1 MFWKQR
7 KEEKSFFMLVPVIL
21 ERLKGEK
28 EILKDV
34 ALRCVPQQ
42 ISAHLYEGAF
52 KEYGL
57 RDGERREKEREIER
71 DRRIDRWIDRDR
83 DKKS

>member
-34 ALRCVPQQ
+34 ALRCVP
-42 ISAHLYEGAF
+42 
-52 KEYGL
+52 
-57 RDGERREKEREIER
+57 
-71 DRRIDRWIDRDR
+71 
-83 DKKS
+83 

>member
-34 ALRCVPQQ
+34 SLRCVACLSRYLL
-42 ISAHLYEGAF
+42 IYT
-52 KEYGL
+52 KEPLKNMVHGMAK
-57 RDGERREKEREIER
+57 GERKRER
-71 DRRIDRWIDRDR
+71 
-83 DKKS
+83 